1 MQGAYTELKFDLY
14 TKLHTDLHTKRL
26 VYQDV
31 TTLLKLG
38 TYTQNCTQI
47 YTQTLTQMCV
57 RLHTE
62 LICKSL
68 IIKRV

>member
-1 MQGAYTELKFDLY
+1 MQGAYTELRFDLY
-14 TKLHTDLHTKRL
+14 KKLHTDLRIKRIE
-26 VYQDV
+26 YQDI
-31 TTLLKLG
+31 TTLLDLW

-62 LICKSL
+62 LSRKSL
-68 IIKRV
+68 IIKHV